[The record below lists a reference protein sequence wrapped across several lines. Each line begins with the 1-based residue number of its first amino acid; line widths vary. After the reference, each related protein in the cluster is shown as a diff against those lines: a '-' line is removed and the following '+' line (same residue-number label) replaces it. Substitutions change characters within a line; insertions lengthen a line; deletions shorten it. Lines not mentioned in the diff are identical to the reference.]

1 MNAID
6 QTVQAIIVGAAALHQ
21 PATAAPIKTAYA
33 AVIHL
38 LRTRYPH
45 LDLTRIEEKPDS
57 ARGRVFLTEDLT
69 AANAGADDALLVA
82 VHALIDALDQHDA
95 QAAAAV
101 GVDIRQVKAAA
112 LRLRAIRSSGVGA
125 HVEASEFSGDIE
137 MSDVRAGGEPTAGHR
152 AEISDTSV
160 GGDLHVG
167 DKVYVTDPNAPDS
180 KVLRENY
187 LRRVLAQLD
196 ALALS
201 GIDPKSAGGEAESRL
216 RLSAVYTG
224 LLTKRVEQDDRA
236 ALDLEVEDRIGEH
249 AKTRVLSAIEQ
260 LNTHK
265 NLVLLGDPGG
275 GKSSFVNFV
284 ALCMAGALLDHPTI
298 NLNLLTAPLP
308 PEAEERD
315 PKKAEAPESQPWDHG
330 ALLPV
335 RVILRDFAASG
346 LPAAGEIATAQHL
359 WQFIAVGLHSAG
371 LGDYAEL
378 LRQHLLKQGG
388 LILLDGLDEVPE
400 AEQRRAQIKQAVE
413 DFAATYGQ
421 CRFLVTSRTYA
432 YQNQAWKLR
441 NFESAVLAPFT
452 DGQIR
457 HFVDR
462 WYAHRATVL
471 LQDAGDAQGRAERLK
486 NAIMRNTRLHAL
498 AERPLLLTLMASLHA
513 WRGGN
518 LPERREELY
527 ADAVD
532 LLLEWWEGQRVVRN
546 AKGEVLF
553 MQRSLAEYLNVGRQ
567 KVLALLSQLA
577 YQAHASQPTLT
588 GTADIAESELVNG
601 LLAISDRADLQPR
614 LLVDYLS
621 QRAGL
626 LTPRGVKIYTFPHR
640 TFQEYLAACYLTE
653 DHFPDKLAGLARTDP
668 RWREVTLLAAAKVAR
683 GTPFA
688 LWSLVDELCHRTPD
702 AADYGAADDWGALL
716 AGQAIDETTDLTHLS
731 DRNRARV
738 DRVRYGL
745 VHGLEKSALAAVDRA
760 LAGRILAHLGDPRSA
775 LMSVTQMPFCWIPA
789 GPFYRTTDETTN
801 DEAPKRRKQKS
812 TSPLA
817 YDYWMSRYPVSNAQF
832 QRFMAAGGY
841 TEPRFWAE
849 AQKEQYWSERGFKG
863 LWDNEVRTAPY
874 DYGEPFN
881 LPNHPI
887 VGISW
892 YEAVAFCRWL
902 STQLT
907 TSNWV
912 VRLPSEIEWEKA
924 ARGGVEMP
932 VTPEQMTFAAQTW
945 TPAARPALQRNEQP
959 QRSYPWGDQ
968 ADAERANCSEADINS
983 TSALGCFGNGASPYS
998 IEELSG
1004 NVWEWTNDVDER
1016 GYPWL
1021 RGGSYGND
1029 ADGVGSSARF
1039 WYGPFNRYNVIGFR
1053 CVVVPISR

>member
-1 MNAID
+1 M
-6 QTVQAIIVGAAALHQ
+6 
-21 PATAAPIKTAYA
+21 
-33 AVIHL
+33 
-38 LRTRYPH
+38 
-45 LDLTRIEEKPDS
+45 
-57 ARGRVFLTEDLT
+57 TEDLT
-69 AANAGADDALLVA
+69 AANAGADDALLIA
-82 VHALIDALDQHDA
+82 VHALIDALDAHDA
-95 QAAAAV
+95 PSAAAV

-112 LRLRAIRSSGVGA
+112 LRLRTIRSSGVGV
-125 HVEASEFSGDIE
+125 HVAASEFSGAIE

-152 AEISDTSV
+152 AAISATTV

-216 RLSAVYTG
+216 RLSAVYTA
-224 LLTKRVEQDDRA
+224 LLTKRVEQEDRA
-236 ALDLEVEDRIGEH
+236 ALDLEVEDRIRGL

-284 ALCMAGALLDHPTI
+284 ALCMAGALLDHPVI

-308 PEAEERD
+308 PEKEERD
-315 PKKAEAPESQPWDHG
+315 RKQAAAPQPQAWDHG

-335 RVILRDFAASG
+335 RVILRDFAASA
-346 LPAAGEIATAQHL
+346 LPAAGEIATAHHL
-359 WQFIAVGLHSAG
+359 WQFVAAGLHSAG
-371 LGDYAEL
+371 LGDYVEL

-441 NFESAVLAPFT
+441 NFQAAVLAPFT

-457 HFVDR
+457 HFVER
-462 WYAHRATVL
+462 WYAHRAAVL

-486 NAIMRNTRLHAL
+486 SAIGRNARLHAL

-653 DHFPDKLAGLARTDP
+653 DHFPEKLAGLARRDP
-668 RWREVTLLAAAKVAR
+668 NRWREATLLAAAKAAR
-683 GTPFA
+683 GASFA

-702 AADYGAADDWGALL
+702 AEGYGVADDWGALL
-716 AGQAIDETTDLTHLS
+716 AGQAIAETADLTHLS
-731 DRNRARV
+731 DRNRTRVARV
-738 DRVRYGL
+738 RHGL
-745 VHGLEKSALAAVDRA
+745 VHGLEKSALTAVDRA
-760 LAGRILAHLGDPRSA
+760 LAGRILAQLVDPRPA

-789 GPFYRTTDETTN
+789 GPFYRTADE
-801 DEAPKRRKQKS
+801 EPKRRQQKQP
-812 TSPLA
+812 SPLA

-832 QRFMAAGGY
+832 QLFAAAGGY

-849 AQKEQYWSERGFKG
+849 AQKEQYWSEQGFKG
-863 LWDNEVRTAPY
+863 RYDRAARTAPY

-881 LPNHPI
+881 LSNHPV
-887 VGISW
+887 VGVSW
-892 YEAVAFCRWL
+892 FEAVAFCRWL

-907 TSNWV
+907 TPDWA

-924 ARGGVEMP
+924 ARGGVETL
-932 VTPEQMTFAAQTW
+932 VTPDQIMFAAQTW
-945 TPAARPALQRNEQP
+945 TPVARPALQRNEQP
-959 QRSYPWGDQ
+959 QRRYPWGDQ

-983 TSALGCFGNGASPYS
+983 TSALGCFGNGASVYG

-1004 NVWEWTNDVDER
+1004 NVWEWTNDVDKD

-1021 RGGSYGND
+1021 RGGSYGSD

-1039 WYGPFNRYNVIGFR
+1039 WFSPDNWVDAWGFR